1 MISLTSS
8 LNNNSNAVQPSPFS
22 KSVADNASTP
32 LKPHENELSINKFIQ
47 PAQITAPK
55 FDTPAVQAPA
65 DKLKIDTPQ
74 VVAPL
79 SSEKPQFDT
88 PVVQAPIEKPQFDTP
103 AVQAPIQKPDFD
115 APTFEKAQQDKLK
128 IDLSSVKD
136 FNDALKESSR
146 LLREFGDSL
155 RNVPD
160 AVPPAP
166 MPAPSAPPA
175 PPAEDGTPKGTGG
188 GGAGIRVAKQLV
200 SAGASS
206 DLASAV
212 GSIPQL
218 ALMAGNLGILNR
230 LGRQAQQVEL
240 PFLQAQAQ
248 YLDELPTGAGFYQQP
263 IRKTV
268 FDLSDRLGISPS
280 QATSILKDV
289 GFAQAGTQNR
299 LSTAEISSLS
309 ILGFDPVAIATAQGA
324 LQGAGVQGGV
334 MQAFAGGAEAGLRGQ
349 NLMSFVNQT
358 NSFAIQRKQAG
369 LSTENVGMTA
379 SRAVNISPDSALLS
393 FGTMQR
399 TQNIGLRAGAG
410 LTSMFGGMSESIL
423 QAYAMSKA
431 GGDVF
436 EASRIL
442 EDLSGKADETY
453 SAVLSMGV
461 GEDVASQV
469 LLGSGLTT
477 NDVERLREASRFT
490 VQEIPTTELDIDAGK
505 ELSISRSFAR
515 KERTELALASSNSGK
530 IKTLLAQETRF
541 ERSALE
547 RIPSGEAIKNIT
559 TGLIGLNKVVSIA
572 TVPAFEALATTIKA
586 TTTAVAGIKEFFG
599 VGGKTP
605 AKKQRKKQVEKK

>member
-8 LNNNSNAVQPSPFS
+8 LNNNSSAVQPSPFT

-55 FDTPAVQAPA
+55 FDTLAVQAPT

-74 VVAPL
+74 IVAPP
-79 SSEKPQFDT
+79 SVEKPQFVAPQIDAPTEKPDFDT
-88 PVVQAPIEKPQFDTP
+88 LAVQAPIEKPQFDT
-103 AVQAPIQKPDFD
+103 
-115 APTFEKAQQDKLK
+115 PTFEKAQQDKLK
-128 IDLSSVKD
+128 IDLSPVKD

-166 MPAPSAPPA
+166 MPAPPPA
-175 PPAEDGTPKGTGG
+175 STPPAEDDTPARKSGT
-188 GGAGIRVAKQLV
+188 GIRVAKQLV

-248 YLDELPTGAGFYQQP
+248 YLDELPTSAGFFQQT
-263 IRKTV
+263 IRNNV

-280 QATSILKDV
+280 QATSILRDV

-505 ELSISRSFAR
+505 ELAISRSFAR

-547 RIPSGEAIKNIT
+547 RIPSGEAIKDIT
-559 TGLIGLNKVVSIA
+559 TGLIGLNKVVATA
-572 TVPAFEALATTIKA
+572 TVPAFEALATTVQA
-586 TTTAVAGIKEFFG
+586 TTSAVSSITGFFG
-599 VGGKTP
+599 INSKTP
-605 AKKQRKKQVEKK
+605 AKKQRNQQVEKK